1 MRPADAASAP
11 LSSAGQ
17 PPVRSL
23 EIWVGADADA
33 DNLLVLRPDGDG
45 YALADPQNGW
55 RDIRRFAAYEAAYR
69 WLTGEAYERANG
81 R

>member
-1 MRPADAASAP
+1 MRTADAASIP

-17 PPVRSL
+17 PPVHAL

-33 DNLLVLRPDGDG
+33 DDLLVLPPDGGG

-69 WLTGEAYERANG
+69 WLTGEAYERAD
-81 R
+81 RR